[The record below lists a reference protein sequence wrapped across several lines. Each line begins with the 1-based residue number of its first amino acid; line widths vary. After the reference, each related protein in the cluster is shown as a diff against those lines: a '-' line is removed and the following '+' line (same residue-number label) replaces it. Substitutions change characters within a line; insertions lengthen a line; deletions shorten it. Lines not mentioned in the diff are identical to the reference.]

1 MYVVY
6 EHWLDGKCFCVG
18 SGTKYRPR
26 NFKSRKRAWQKYVNG
41 RYDEVIIKIVKTFD
55 DRQEAYDYEIE
66 HHKMMVKLGHPI
78 QNLLGNAGYW
88 TGKKRPDISEKLSK
102 SLTGRHLTEEHKLHI
117 SQNNGRGNL
126 GKPMPEERKKKLS
139 QSMSNKYA
147 NDIEYHNKIIAA
159 QRRRRERERLECQN
173 KYDNLQ

>member
-18 SGTKYRPR
+18 SGTKYRPK
-26 NFKSRKRAWQKYVNG
+26 NFKSRKRVWQEYVNG
-41 RYDEVIIKIVKTFD
+41 RYDEVVIKIVKTFD

-126 GKPMPEERKKKLS
+126 GKPMSEERKKKLS

-159 QRRRRERERLECQN
+159 QRRRRERERLERQN
-173 KYDNLQ
+173 KYDS